1 MRPYTRH
8 HALKTAQCSS
18 YIKNYYHRG
27 RYVLG
32 MSRAVFMPRNPYF
45 SAIQVRKPRVHV
57 RSQEWG
63 TGHRR
68 TSTDSGGVTCAL
80 GRRRTAGQAAGPESE
95 EWAPEWGQGD
105 AGCTDGKGWG
115 HKHACPSRKRFSG
128 GEGNAHP
135 RNEGGG
141 EGCAVQAQRAARGR

>member
-1 MRPYTRH
+1 
-8 HALKTAQCSS
+8 
-18 YIKNYYHRG
+18 
-27 RYVLG
+27 
-32 MSRAVFMPRNPYF
+32 MPRNPYF

-95 EWAPEWGQGD
+95 EWAPDGGRGMQDVRMAKAGVTNTHAQVGNVFLGGRAMRIPGMRGVGRDARCKPRGRPGGAKPQARGQGSLPYR
-105 AGCTDGKGWG
+105 CN
-115 HKHACPSRKRFSG
+115 PS
-128 GEGNAHP
+128 EP
-135 RNEGGG
+135 
-141 EGCAVQAQRAARGR
+141 AR